1 MGDRTRAVPLPDV
14 LALVERRGRA
24 RARLR
29 AARAYALGVGVAGL
43 ASAIVLVVRPD
54 HRPDGPA
61 APSPLPAAAAPAAP
75 STAPA
80 PWVGSTPGDPTR
92 GVDPLAPTILAD
104 SLAAF
109 EDPERR
115 VLRAE
120 ARLLAQVWGVP
131 GDPEA
136 RAIVAK
142 ALHSGTPI
150 DPADPD
156 GALDLLDRFAEAGY
170 TEQDAAE
177 LADLWSTD
185 PYSASVLGGLLLT
198 AD

>member
-1 MGDRTRAVPLPDV
+1 MDHRTRAVPLPDV
-14 LALVERRGRA
+14 LALVERRRRA

-29 AARAYALGVGVAGL
+29 AARAYALGVAAAGL
-43 ASAIVLVVRPD
+43 AGAIVLVVRPD
-54 HRPDGPA
+54 HRPDDPV
-61 APSPLPAAAAPAAP
+61 APPPLPAAAAPAAP
-75 STAPA
+75 TTAPA

-131 GDPEA
+131 DDPEA

-142 ALHSGTPI
+142 ALYSGTPI

-170 TEQDAAE
+170 TERDAAE

>member
-1 MGDRTRAVPLPDV
+1 MDDRTRAAPLPDV
-14 LALVERRGRA
+14 LALVERRRRA

-29 AARAYALGVGVAGL
+29 AAGAYALGVGAAGL

-54 HRPDGPA
+54 HRPDDL
-61 APSPLPAAAAPAAP
+61 APPPLPAAAAPAAP

-80 PWVGSTPGDPTR
+80 PWLGSTPDDPTR
-92 GVDPLAPTILAD
+92 GVDPLELTILAD
-104 SLAAF
+104 SLATF

-115 VLRAE
+115 VLQAE
-120 ARLLAQVWGVP
+120 ARLLAEVWGVP

-142 ALHSGTPI
+142 ALYTGTPI
-150 DPADPD
+150 DPGDPN

-185 PYSASVLGGLLLT
+185 PYSAGVLGGLLLT